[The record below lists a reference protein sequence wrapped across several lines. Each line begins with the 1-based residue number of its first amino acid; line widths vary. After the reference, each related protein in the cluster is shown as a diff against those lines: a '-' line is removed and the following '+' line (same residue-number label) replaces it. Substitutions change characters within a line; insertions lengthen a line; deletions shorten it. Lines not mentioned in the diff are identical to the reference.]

1 MHARLVE
8 AGGRG
13 ISVRSLGG
21 SRAGE
26 MKIRRFLH
34 NDAVSLAE
42 MAATAAARTARR
54 ITGGHVLAIQD
65 TTVLASQGGGGQ
77 YLHAMIAVDAQD
89 DTLYGLVHA
98 IGLERTGGKRASRQ
112 SRPVSEKESQRWLDC
127 ADHAGRVLAG
137 AARITIIGDRESDI
151 FALYASRPDNADIL
165 VRASQDRRLEG
176 RQTLFAWL
184 DGLAISGESTI
195 CLKARSG
202 VGARQVRLAYRHGPV
217 ALRRPGYRKKDG
229 GDPCLRGLYA
239 VDVREI
245 APGSKTPLHWRI
257 LTTHTVETLQDAQA
271 VVDLYR
277 KRWQIEQVFRT
288 LKTQGFDIEGIDIA
302 DDAARQRLC
311 MATLVAAVS
320 IQQLVHGRDGPAPGR
335 PARPATDIVD
345 DDDLELVDMLNATV
359 EGQTQRQK
367 NPHPKGSLAYVGW
380 VCARLGGWT
389 GYYGKPGPK
398 VMLHGFLYL
407 QNAIATAK
415 ILNDAYKE
423 NRNV

>member
-1 MHARLVE
+1 MQ
-8 AGGRG
+8 
-13 ISVRSLGG
+13 
-21 SRAGE
+21 
-26 MKIRRFLH
+26 IRRFVR
-34 NDAVSLAE
+34 NDAVSIAE

-54 ITGGHVLAIQD
+54 VSGGHVLAIQD
-65 TTVLASQGGGGQ
+65 TTVLTSEGGGGQ

-98 IGLERTGGKRASRQ
+98 IALERTGGKRESRHSKQ
-112 SRPVSEKESQRWLDC
+112 VSEKESQRWLDC

-137 AARITIIGDRESDI
+137 AERITIIGDRESDI

-165 VRASQDRRLEG
+165 VRANQNRRLDG
-176 RQTLFAWL
+176 RETLFAHL
-184 DGLAISGESTI
+184 DGLEVSGECTI
-195 CLKARSG
+195 RLEARSG
-202 VGARQVRLAYRHGPV
+202 VAARQVRLAYRYGPV

-245 APGSKTPLHWRI
+245 DPRSKTPLHWRI
-257 LTTHTVETLQDAQA
+257 LTTHPVETFEDAQA
-271 VVDLYR
+271 VVELYR

-302 DDAARQRLC
+302 DDPARQRLC
-311 MATLVAAVS
+311 MAALVAAVS
-320 IQQLVHGRDGPAPGR
+320 VQQLVHGRDGPAAGR
-335 PARPATDIVD
+335 PARPATDIIDED
-345 DDDLELVDMLNATV
+345 DVELVEMLNQTV
-359 EGQTQRQK
+359 QGQTQRQK
-367 NPHPKGSLAYVGW
+367 NPHPKGSLAYVAW

-398 VMLHGFLYL
+398 VMLNGFLSL

-415 ILNDAYKE
+415 ILNLAYKAKID
-423 NRNV
+423 V

>member
-1 MHARLVE
+1 MHAQLVA

-26 MKIRRFLH
+26 MQIRRFVR
-34 NDAVSLAE
+34 NDAVSIAE
-42 MAATAAARTARR
+42 MAETAAARTAGRVA
-54 ITGGHVLAIQD
+54 GGHVLAIQD
-65 TTVLASQGGGGQ
+65 TTVLTSEGGGGQ

-98 IGLERTGGKRASRQ
+98 IGLERSGGKRANRHSK
-112 SRPVSEKESQRWLDC
+112 SVSEKESQRWLDC

-137 AARITIIGDRESDI
+137 AARITIMGDRESDI
-151 FALYASRPDNADIL
+151 FALYANRPDNADIL
-165 VRASQDRRLEG
+165 VRASQNRRLEG
-176 RQTLFAWL
+176 GQTLFVWL
-184 DGLAISGESTI
+184 DGLEVSGECTI
-195 CLKARSG
+195 SLVARSG
-202 VGARQVRLAYRHGPV
+202 VGARQVRLAYRYGPV

-229 GDPCLRGLYA
+229 GEPCLRGLYA

-277 KRWQIEQVFRT
+277 KRWHIEQVFRT

-302 DDAARQRLC
+302 DDPARQRLS
-311 MATLVAAVS
+311 MAALVAAVS
-320 IQQLVHGRDGPAPGR
+320 VQQLVHGRDGPAAGR
-335 PARPATDIVD
+335 PARPATDIIDED
-345 DDDLELVDMLNATV
+345 DIELVELLNHTV

-367 NPHPKGSLAYVGW
+367 NPHPKGSLAYVAW

-398 VMLHGFLYL
+398 VMLNGFLYL
-407 QNAIATAK
+407 QNAAATAK
-415 ILNDAYKE
+415 ILNHAYKA
-423 NRNV
+423 NTDV